1 MPKAKND
8 EVQHA
13 TDIPEKTVKPPR
25 KKRAPKP
32 VQAAEKPVVDP
43 DRSADTGD
51 TVTVEYI
58 GTLPNGRVFDKSTS
72 ENPFVFTIGEKQVLP
87 AFEYLIKGMKV
98 GETKT
103 FALSPLEAYGI
114 WREDQVITVE
124 RNTFPAEEHI
134 EIGKKAKVAYS
145 GGTERVMKVVE
156 INDTDI
162 KLDGNHP
169 LSGYTLTY
177 NNVTLTKIE

>member
-1 MPKAKND
+1 MSKVKKD
-8 EVQHA
+8 DVQHA
-13 TDIPEKTVKPPR
+13 ANIPEESVKPSR
-25 KKRAPKP
+25 KKKAPTP
-32 VQAAEKPVVDP
+32 APPANNSVDP
-43 DRSADTGD
+43 DRLADTGD

-72 ENPFVFTIGEKQVLP
+72 ENPFVFTLGARQVLSS
-87 AFEYLIKGMKV
+87 FEHLIKGMKV

-103 FALSPLEAYGI
+103 FAISPLEAYGI
-114 WREDQVITVE
+114 WQEDRVITVE
-124 RNTFPAEEHI
+124 RNTFPAAEHI
-134 EIGKKAKVAYS
+134 EVGKQAKVAFS
-145 GGTERVMKVVE
+145 GGTEQVMKVVE
-156 INDTDI
+156 ITDTGI

>member
-8 EVQHA
+8 DVQRD
-13 TDIPEKTVKPPR
+13 TDIPEKTIKPPR
-25 KKRAPKP
+25 KKRTLKTAQSLERP
-32 VQAAEKPVVDP
+32 VDP
-43 DRSADTGD
+43 GRSADTGD

-58 GTLPNGRVFDKSTS
+58 GTLPNGKVFDKSTS
-72 ENPFVFTIGEKQVLP
+72 ENPFVFTIGAKQVLP

-98 GETKT
+98 GETKS
-103 FALSPLEAYGI
+103 FAISPLEAYGI
-114 WREDQVITVE
+114 WREDHVITVE

-134 EIGKKAKVAYS
+134 EVGKQAKVAYS

-156 INDTDI
+156 ITDAGI

-169 LSGYTLTY
+169 LSGYTLTF
-177 NNVTLTKIE
+177 NNVILTKIE

>member
-8 EVQHA
+8 DVQRD
-13 TDIPEKTVKPPR
+13 TDIPEKTVTSPR
-25 KKRAPKP
+25 KKRASKP
-32 VQAAEKPVVDP
+32 AQAVERPVDP

-58 GTLPNGRVFDKSTS
+58 GTLPNGRVFDKSTP
-72 ENPFVFTIGEKQVLP
+72 ENPFVFTIGAQQVLP
-87 AFEYLIKGMKV
+87 AFEYHVKGMKV
-98 GETKT
+98 GETKS
-103 FALSPLEAYGI
+103 FAISPLEAYGI
-114 WREDQVITVE
+114 WQEDRVITVE

-156 INDTDI
+156 INDTEI